1 MVYVCSILA
10 KYGSSLFEG
19 CNYPLVTYLS
29 GVDYSLVDSPQF
41 EAPCVRPSYMLSL
54 GEPPSQTLFV
64 LVTQYSPHWGGR
76 LRDMPKERLPT
87 TLDHTKDMAC
97 DFQKWPRLTACIRQ
111 DLTT

>member
-1 MVYVCSILA
+1 MVYVYSIFA
-10 KYGSSLFEG
+10 NYGSSAFEG